1 MKAIVFDKIGP
12 PLEVLELREVPKPT
26 IRADEVLL
34 RMVSGGIGYLT
45 KDFIGSDET
54 TRRTRGSRTDG

>member
-12 PLEVLELREVPKPT
+12 PLEVLDLREVPKPT

-34 RMVSGGIGYLT
+34 KIVSAPISPG
-45 KDFIGSDET
+45 DFLL
-54 TRRTRGSRTDG
+54 